1 MVTGDVFEVRRYK
14 RLTNLRVLNRGIGGW
29 VVEGIG
35 GWVLDGEGRWVL
47 DGEGRWVLE
56 GIDG

>member
-29 VVEGIG
+29 VLEGIG

-47 DGEGRWVLE
+47 
-56 GIDG
+56 